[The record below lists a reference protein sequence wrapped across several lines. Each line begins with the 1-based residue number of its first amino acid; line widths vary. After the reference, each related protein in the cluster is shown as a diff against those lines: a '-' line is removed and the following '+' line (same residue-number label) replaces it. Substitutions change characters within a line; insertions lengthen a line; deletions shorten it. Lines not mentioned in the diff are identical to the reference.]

1 MTLKN
6 LNTHRLRRW
15 DGKWSLT
22 IFIFPGMFHYRGEC
36 VRHIPRYSGRS
47 RSQGSDECYQSQSCQ
62 SRDINYVCVG
72 GGEHVGR
79 CRCRDDMK
87 VNQWWVQT
95 QLMSTFFNFS
105 ISLFLKIGPKHLIN
119 LLIKFK
125 YVIVIYLNIS

>member
-1 MTLKN
+1 MSYSQQWQQTIHKIIITRRSVASGHHNFMAALYIE
-6 LNTHRLRRW
+6 LRVNFLAFGPMFTPYIFKFFLW

-36 VRHIPRYSGRS
+36 VRHIPRHSGRS

-87 VNQWWVQT
+87 VNQW
-95 QLMSTFFNFS
+95 
-105 ISLFLKIGPKHLIN
+105 
-119 LLIKFK
+119 
-125 YVIVIYLNIS
+125 